1 MAHQVRR
8 QLSIPGNTF
17 CGRKK
22 AVFLPQ
28 RMCLRGPGPRAWS
41 SENGDSA
48 WKAVMRGWRVR
59 GKGVHHPSP
68 PEETTNGS
76 PASRPAVGRVAKE
89 DKPLPRLSKVPK
101 SFQNSDPG
109 AGSQARW
116 SPRGAESGPSVS
128 LGGSALLPHQCL
140 SLQTAS
146 CPTGLPSPGPLGA

>member
-1 MAHQVRR
+1 MRGVPSACGPSGEETTQHPRKHFLWQKKGSLLTPAHV
-8 QLSIPGNTF
+8 
-17 CGRKK
+17 
-22 AVFLPQ
+22 
-28 RMCLRGPGPRAWS
+28 PGPRAWS

-48 WKAVMRGWRVR
+48 WKAVMRGWRGR
-59 GKGVHHPSP
+59 GKRVHHPSP

-116 SPRGAESGPSVS
+116 SPRGVQS
-128 LGGSALLPHQCL
+128 LAQVFLWE
-140 SLQTAS
+140 A
-146 CPTGLPSPGPLGA
+146 LPSSPISA